1 MDLYITQNSYYFV
14 HRHFINVFLRENA
27 HVVYVRETKRGI
39 FKKYYEIIANFGL
52 FNTIFSGIM
61 ECVYFVHLS
70 RKVRKFD
77 SSVIDDKNLNIFLE
91 KKVQSGVYNRVF
103 SIGCPCMIDTAIQK
117 RYAINIYNLHGGIIP
132 FQKGRFSPL
141 KGLVNGHPYLGASLY
156 LISDVF
162 DEGALV
168 SQDYFRVD
176 NGQVIG
182 NYNKVLKLSANLL
195 NSFFSGTTTRIPVEI
210 YKDLEQCSR

>member
-14 HRHFINVFLRENA
+14 HKHFMNMFLRENS
-27 HVVYVRETKRGI
+27 HVIYVRETKRGI

-52 FNTIFSGIM
+52 LNTIFSGIM
-61 ECVYFVHLS
+61 ECVYFVLLS
-70 RKVRKFD
+70 RKGSKIAT
-77 SSVIDDKNLNIFLE
+77 SVTDDKNLNTLLE
-91 KKVQSGVYNRVF
+91 EKVQSGIYNRVF

-117 RYAINIYNLHGGIIP
+117 RHEINIYNLHGGIIP
-132 FQKGRFSPL
+132 FQKGRFSPI
-141 KGLVNGHPYLGASLY
+141 KGLVNGHPYLGATLY

-176 NGQVIG
+176 NGHVIG
-182 NYNKVLKLSANLL
+182 NYNKVLKLSASLL
-195 NSFFSGTTTRIPVEI
+195 NSFFSGTTKRIPVEI
-210 YKDLEQCSR
+210 YKDLEQCSG